1 MAHRITHVEPGSPAY
16 RAGIRAGDE
25 LLAINGET
33 IIDFI
38 DYQALTAGAG
48 LKVVTRRGTYS
59 VRKREYADLGL
70 SFETSMMSGVRMCC
84 NRCKFCFVDQLP
96 ACARESMRVKDDD
109 WRMSLMMGNYV
120 TLTNVSDR
128 ELERIIARRVS
139 PLYISVHA
147 MDPELRV
154 DVMGTPRA
162 ARLPAQLKKLAEG
175 GIRFHCQA
183 VLCPGLND
191 GAALERTIKELMDIW
206 PAAQSLALVPVGLTG
221 HREGLTPLRKYRPEE
236 ARAVLEMADTW
247 RARCLERFGTRF
259 VFPSDEFYLAAGAEL
274 PGDEEYEGYA
284 QIDDGVGMLRLF
296 ETEFDEAYAEMGEV
310 RPARNARPLIA
321 CGMSAAPFF
330 EALMKTHPIP
340 GATVTVKAVR
350 NRFFGESVTVSGLI
364 TGRDLVEQTKDAD
377 CTHVL
382 ITECMLRAEDNVF
395 LDDMPLAEAERLIG
409 RPVIPVGRQGQ
420 DLLDTIINIVEETN
434 G

>member
-1 MAHRITHVEPGSPAY
+1 MAHRITHVEPGSPAH

-25 LLAINGET
+25 LIAINGET
-33 IIDFI
+33 VIDFI

-48 LKVVTRRGTYS
+48 LQVVTRKGAFN

-70 SFETSMMSGVRMCC
+70 SVETPMMSGVRMCC

-147 MDPELRV
+147 MDPELRA

-162 ARLPAQLKKLAEG
+162 AKLPAQLKRLAEG

-191 GAALERTIKELMDIW
+191 GAALERTISELAALW
-206 PAAQSLALVPVGLTG
+206 PAAQSLALVPVGLTC
-221 HREGLTPLRKYRPEE
+221 HREGLTPLRKYRPDE
-236 ARAVLEMADTW
+236 ARKVLEMADSW
-247 RARCLERFGTRF
+247 RAKCLEDLGTRF

-274 PGDEEYEGYA
+274 PDDEEYEDYA

-296 ETEFDEAYAEMGEV
+296 ETEFEEAYGEMGEM
-310 RPARNARPLIA
+310 RPGRTARPLIA

-340 GATVTVKAVR
+340 GADVAVKAVR

-364 TGRDLVEQTKDAD
+364 TGRDLVEQTQDMD

-409 RPVIPVGRQGQ
+409 KPVIPVGRRGQ
-420 DLLDTIINIVEETN
+420 DLLDTIIDIVEETN